1 METGQRS
8 NFHLSLSFI
17 ETELRQIIVICNLI
31 KKIVTKNNLESKT
44 KTSKQ
49 LSLGKQDQSHLSAF
63 FYIVT
68 AQHMLQIRFVK
79 IITLFPEF
87 PISILKYS

>member
-1 METGQRS
+1 MQNFQHNSRMETGQRS

-63 FYIVT
+63 LYNYCTTHV
-68 AQHMLQIRFVK
+68 ADSLC
-79 IITLFPEF
+79 
-87 PISILKYS
+87 